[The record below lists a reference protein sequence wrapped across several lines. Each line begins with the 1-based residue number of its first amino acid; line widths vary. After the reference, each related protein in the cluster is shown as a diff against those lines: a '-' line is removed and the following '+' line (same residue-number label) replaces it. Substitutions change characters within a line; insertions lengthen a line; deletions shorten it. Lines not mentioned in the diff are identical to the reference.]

1 MTQEQLDSLMAEA
14 TSAALSLGELRDR
27 AQAAIDRQRG
37 LWRAEESSWV
47 IVPTLGD
54 DKVAWRVA
62 FTDPEARRRAEEVV
76 AAFIGPA
83 LGRVDRT
90 TAASHPGYA
99 TSRIVL
105 QGSHAELLDALEML
119 VAVRASEP
127 VLPSLA
133 SDPLALLLR
142 DFRLALAAA
151 DAESSGVLLER
162 VEAAGLLSR
171 DNIRFLKVER
181 LARLSR
187 WTDVARLP
195 WLSDLAKA
203 RVPRYIAEFLLE
215 ALWWVHF
222 GDAAVTAVAG
232 QGLRHFE
239 SMGLQESHRSLLDA
253 VDVPSRPVA
262 RRVAWL
268 SAALSDDL
276 GRQERV
282 RDASSADERDLLD
295 LLVRSPPP
303 TTVVPVEQSPAARAR
318 ELYDNGE
325 FGSAV
330 ALAETHPSAAPVV
343 AVAVRAAYEL
353 ADPELAARA
362 VSLVSPAIE
371 AELPKTAGFLRDL
384 EHVRALAAN
393 NCSGWIDWLDRV
405 AKPAAWPDAA
415 QVARAAAEGWPI
427 AELASAVTA
436 EQAANLLVA
445 SLDGPNGRQVAAV
458 LDLLCE
464 VGEGLARLPGCEVFL
479 DAVLLALAAQDN
491 LSNAVRGAFVALVVD
506 IFAAAPDASRYREIV
521 ELASELWSRVRS
533 ADALNWALDLLDVF
547 AASPSPEPDTR
558 ASFAWAI
565 GTGVLPHAA
574 RIAPHQRTMLLDLA
588 AECGVTLELPQA
600 APPDPSDPTSDPWSK
615 LTSRLVG
622 LYSLLGGIG
631 VRFRERLVSLNPS
644 VSVEHNAD
652 KVATAAL
659 RTLAR
664 SADYLVVDTRHAAHQ
679 ATGAIDEVRPR
690 ERQLFPSGRG
700 LSSFIDRLREELE
713 LSA

>member
-1 MTQEQLDSLMAEA
+1 MLLSEA
-14 TSAALSLGELRDR
+14 TSAAVALGELRYR
-27 AQAAIDRQRG
+27 AQAAIDSQRR
-37 LWRAEESSWV
+37 LWRAELSSWV
-47 IVPTLGD
+47 IVPMSGD
-54 DKVAWRVA
+54 DQVVWRVA
-62 FTDPEARRRAEEVV
+62 FTDPEARRRAEEV
-76 AAFIGPA
+76 ATAFIGPA
-83 LGRVDRT
+83 LGRVNRT
-90 TAASHPGYA
+90 AAASHSGYA
-99 TSRIVL
+99 TSAIAL
-105 QGSHAELLDALEML
+105 HGSHAELLDVLEML
-119 VAVRASEP
+119 VAVRAGEP
-127 VLPSLA
+127 VLPSRA

-151 DAESSGVLLER
+151 DAESSGVLLQR

-171 DNIRFLKVER
+171 DNIRFLKLER

-195 WLSDLAKA
+195 WLVDLAKA

-239 SMGLQESHRSLLDA
+239 GLGLQESHRALLDA

-268 SAALSDDL
+268 SAALSEDT

-282 RDASSADERDLLD
+282 RAASSADERDLLD

-303 TTVVPVEQSPAARAR
+303 TPVAPVEQTPAARAR
-318 ELYDNGE
+318 ELFDNGE

-330 ALAETHPSAAPVV
+330 AFAETHPTVAPVV

-353 ADPELAARA
+353 ADPELAVRA

-371 AELPKTAGFLRDL
+371 ADLPRTAGFLRDL
-384 EHVRALAAN
+384 AHVRALAAN
-393 NCSGWIDWLDRV
+393 GCSGWIDWLDRV
-405 AKPAAWPDAA
+405 AQPAAWLDAA

-427 AELASAVTA
+427 AELSSAVSA
-436 EQAANLLVA
+436 GRAANLLVA
-445 SLDGPNGRQVAAV
+445 GIDGPNDRQVAAV

-464 VGEGLARLPGCEVFL
+464 LGEGLARLPGCEAFL
-479 DAVLLALAAQDN
+479 DAVLLALAAQEN

-506 IFAAAPDASRYREIV
+506 IFAAAPDAARYREVV
-521 ELASELWSRVRS
+521 ELSSDLWSQVRS
-533 ADALNWALDLLDVF
+533 VEALNWALDLLDVF
-547 AASPSPEPDTR
+547 AVSPSPEPGTR
-558 ASFAWAI
+558 ASFALAV

-574 RIAPHQRTMLLDLA
+574 RVAPHQRTMLLDLA
-588 AECGVTLELPQA
+588 AECGVTLEVPQA
-600 APPDPSDPTSDPWSK
+600 PPPDPSDPTADPWAK
-615 LTSRLVG
+615 LASRLVG
-622 LYSLLGGIG
+622 LYSLLDGIG
-631 VRFRERLVSLNPS
+631 VRFRKRLLSLNAS

-652 KVATAAL
+652 TVATAAL
-659 RTLAR
+659 RSLAR

-690 ERQLFPSGRG
+690 QRQLFPSGRG

-713 LSA
+713 AIA